1 MAVGYATGGRTPCDP
16 RHKSKNASQARSQ
29 SRNLERSR
37 SGARRGR
44 GLARAALL
52 YLVRASVIQC
62 KLQPVAANSIAS
74 FHEIGNSRS
83 RRADGANAYTC
94 WIDWHTDRCSPN
106 RSIVM
111 PPSIVIPA
119 MPVKGIIDPTRVRT
133 VWRSPKRVSPHG
145 TDHAADDCS
154 RRSGDD
160 KSSSGAESRADCVR
174 SRTRR
179 RNRHQRDG
187 RAC

>member
-16 RHKSKNASQARSQ
+16 RHKSKNASQGRSQ
-29 SRNLERSR
+29 SRNLERSC
-37 SGARRGR
+37 SGARRAR

-74 FHEIGNSRS
+74 FHKLATRGRGALTVQMPILAGRLAHRS
-83 RRADGANAYTC
+83 ML
-94 WIDWHTDRCSPN
+94 SN

-111 PPSIVIPA
+111 PPSIVITA